1 MGIAG
6 QRYATADVNQW
17 PSKKVNVQKTAR
29 PTSWAPPSY
38 EKERAWMK
46 NYDKPTPT
54 MPTSKYGTK
63 TQATNGRFTRLY
75 SNDEANKCPS
85 YDDFDM
91 NAPCDYVGQCEFGE
105 ETCCG
110 ETYASLVCQCGVERS
125 FCYYTDAC
133 LHTNCDPLDKILEA
147 EDQLKAVEEW

>member
-1 MGIAG
+1 
-6 QRYATADVNQW
+6 
-17 PSKKVNVQKTAR
+17 
-29 PTSWAPPSY
+29 
-38 EKERAWMK
+38 
-46 NYDKPTPT
+46 
-54 MPTSKYGTK
+54 MPALKYGTK
-63 TQATNGRFTRLY
+63 TQATNGRLY
-75 SNDEANKCPS
+75 SNDEANQCPS

-133 LHTNCDPLDKILEA
+133 LHTNCDPLDKKLENGEITEEETRLYCAYWIPILGM
-147 EDQLKAVEEW
+147 LC